1 MSYEINILSN
11 AERTLRKLPRP
22 LQIRISAEIMK
33 LADDPRPHG
42 YIQLKGTEDG
52 YRIRIGDYRVLYS
65 IDDGI
70 KIIAVFKIAHRK
82 DAYRWSWQQKNRS
95 ATLDGVQGGLLIFL
109 HWRSQRPAV
118 WAIIAKMTRTPAEN
132 TFSANHL
139 NRGK

>member
-33 LADDPRPHG
+33 LADDPR
-42 YIQLKGTEDG
+42 G

-82 DAYRWSWQQKNRS
+82 DAYR
-95 ATLDGVQGGLLIFL
+95 
-109 HWRSQRPAV
+109 
-118 WAIIAKMTRTPAEN
+118 
-132 TFSANHL
+132 
-139 NRGK
+139 

>member
-42 YIQLKGTEDG
+42 YIHLKGTEDG

-82 DAYRWSWQQKNRS
+82 DAYR
-95 ATLDGVQGGLLIFL
+95 
-109 HWRSQRPAV
+109 
-118 WAIIAKMTRTPAEN
+118 
-132 TFSANHL
+132 
-139 NRGK
+139 